1 MNNTEKINEKIT
13 REAKRLAE
21 EDYSLIANM
30 VSGVTNKSK
39 YIESRTEHYIKKLLN
54 RK

>member
-1 MNNTEKINEKIT
+1 MKVDERIT
-13 REAKRLAE
+13 KEAKRLAE
-21 EDYSLIANM
+21 EDFSLVANM
-30 VSGVTNKSK
+30 INGVTNKNK

>member
-1 MNNTEKINEKIT
+1 MNQKINEKIA

-30 VSGVTNKSK
+30 VSGVTNKNK
-39 YIESRTEHYIKKLLN
+39 YVESRTEHYIKKLLN
-54 RK
+54 RE

>member
-1 MNNTEKINEKIT
+1 MNNTEKIDEKIV

-21 EDYSLIANM
+21 EDYSLVANM
-30 VSGVTNKSK
+30 VSGVTNKQK
-39 YIESRTEHYIKKLLN
+39 YVESRTEHYIKKLLN

>member
-1 MNNTEKINEKIT
+1 MKVDERIT
-13 REAKRLAE
+13 KEAKRLAE
-21 EDYSLIANM
+21 EDFSLVANM
-30 VSGVTNKSK
+30 VKGVTDKNK

>member
-1 MNNTEKINEKIT
+1 MDLKADEKIVK
-13 REAKRLAE
+13 EAKRLAE

-39 YIESRTEHYIKKLLN
+39 YVESRTEHYIKKLLS

>member
-1 MNNTEKINEKIT
+1 MVEKVDEKIA

-30 VSGVTNKSK
+30 VSGVTNKQK
-39 YIESRTEHYIKKLLN
+39 YVESRTEHYIKKLT

>member
-1 MNNTEKINEKIT
+1 MAEKVDERIA

-30 VSGVTNKSK
+30 VSGVTNKQK
-39 YIESRTEHYIKKLLN
+39 YVESRTEHYIKKLL
-54 RK
+54 KKQ

>member
-1 MNNTEKINEKIT
+1 MNEKVDEKIV

-30 VSGVTNKSK
+30 VSGVTNKTK
-39 YIESRTEHYIKKLLN
+39 YVESRTDHYIKKLLG